1 MRWVPAALLV
11 VLTAT
16 ACGGGDAEPAA
27 IATPTS
33 TPTQSDAV
41 SPRKGPPE
49 PATTRSPG
57 ANVLFE
63 WAPFVDEASG
73 SSVALPKGAEPI
85 ANTIPGPD
93 GGTVTTRG
101 HVFEHAAGVIG
112 SELID
117 DYASLDDLQKLAE
130 LLADSVGGAVLETAD
145 VDTGRARGLDGEIG
159 YGTDQLMLFR
169 ILVLNSD
176 GDVWNG
182 FAGGPETDRERLE
195 SEFARL
201 TLSADFRPSVDWV
214 AVTDEPSGLA
224 VDLPEGVAPS
234 EYSEELDDG
243 GTWSERGYHHD
254 SGAGFVVSDAL
265 YETIDLVAV
274 LDGHADSIDGTV
286 ESTEHTEALGR
297 AALDGVVLG
306 GDWRYAY
313 RIVQIEEWVLVL
325 YFIGAADEVE
335 ESRQHLDRMTES
347 VSFREKEG
355 TNRPI
360 RSSQGCGSTGS
371 WPPCAGGH
379 GR

>member
-11 VLTAT
+11 VLTVT

-33 TPTQSDAV
+33 TPTQTDPV

-63 WAPFVDEASG
+63 WVPFVDEASG
-73 SSVALPKGAEPI
+73 SSVALPKGAEPV

-201 TLSADFRPSVDWV
+201 TVSAVHRGSDEPGETAEPNTPARWV
-214 AVTDEPSGLA
+214 AVVDEASGVS
-224 VDLPEGVAPS
+224 VDLPGAVVMEDFPD
-234 EYSEELDDG
+234 EDIPQ
-243 GTWSERGYHHD
+243 RGYFHV
-254 SGAGFVVSDAL
+254 SGVGFLV
-265 YETIDLVAV
+265 IDYPPE
-274 LDGHADSIDGTV
+274 DYP
-286 ESTEHTEALGR
+286 
-297 AALDGVVLG
+297 LDGVLYDMGTAIGAVVESVEPAEAAGYEAMNGVLTDEEG
-306 GDWRYAY
+306 WVWAY
-313 RIVQIEEWVLVL
+313 RAV
-325 YFIGAADEVE
+325 AVE
-335 ESRQHLDRMTES
+335 ERILLLHAVDTAEKLPDSQAAVERMAAS
-347 VSFREKEG
+347 IVV
-355 TNRPI
+355 P
-360 RSSQGCGSTGS
+360 
-371 WPPCAGGH
+371 
-379 GR
+379 